1 MNDFLQKT
9 INLFEEG
16 ALVLDHQGRVLYMNL
31 AAMEFFGVNNFEMVQ
46 GFFFLS
52 VLNFQ
57 KAESDEKITD
67 FQTFLADFQKTA
79 VMNFSEAKFIVVK
92 NTTMETIA
100 TTTRLWSMDDNIV
113 LILKNINEEQSK
125 MREQMEFISTASHE
139 MRTPVAAIEGY
150 LGLALNPSTA
160 TIDERAKK
168 YLDSAHD
175 ASVRLGELF
184 RDLLD
189 VTELDDG
196 RERVNFVPIEL
207 KETVRAEVEMMIP
220 MATEKQLNLYF
231 GEDRVES
238 TEKTGGFKLF
248 GGGKSKV
255 DTKLEQMLYVLIDKG
270 CLHEILANLIENGIK
285 YTKSGGEIAVK
296 ISGER
301 ERARIVVSDTGIGIP
316 AADLEKIF
324 QKFYRVDNSDTREV
338 GGTGLGLYIVKKK
351 VELLHGKIWAE
362 SVLGEG
368 TRFIVELPRLT
379 PAEFERQKLIY
390 ENNSKHMLK

>member
-16 ALVLDHQGRVLYMNL
+16 ALVLDRQGRVLYMNL
-31 AAMEFFGVNNFEMVQ
+31 AAMDFFGVNNFEMVQ

-220 MATEKQLNLYF
+220 MATEKQLNLHF

-248 GGGKSKV
+248 GGGKSRV